1 MANVNTLD
9 IRKKI
14 KVKDAW
20 LSEAG
25 LELLYDY
32 DGQERFE
39 TLLPLQAAELMR
51 EHGIFTDFTNDD
63 DYLEVKWFIDYEY
76 SETDYRP
83 ITKTAS
89 WEMFAQHYKLSQY
102 EILEIAATLESD
114 RAKRQMMKQAQAE
127 NAEKYAEMKK

>member
-1 MANVNTLD
+1 MANVNTLE

-20 LSEAG
+20 LGDAG

-32 DGQERFE
+32 EGQEQFE
-39 TLLPLQAAELMR
+39 TLSPVQAAVVMR

-89 WEMFAQHYKLSQY
+89 WEMFVQHYKLSQY